1 MLAQHRHRRKRQQN
15 SISIREEINKEKN
28 EMILEENRAISNGE
42 KSEHGVIFGVEIS
55 DEKRTLIKSAA
66 VQNLNY

>member
-1 MLAQHRHRRKRQQN
+1 
-15 SISIREEINKEKN
+15 
-28 EMILEENRAISNGE
+28 MILEENGAISNGE